1 MIIHDGKTVALKRI
15 SSNRSMK
22 LLLLTLVVAIIGAQF
37 FYMDVVQADTT
48 EKTLYSFGSNNNG
61 RTGLN
66 TNAGNTIEPTLV
78 NADLDWSEIV
88 AGDSHTLA
96 VKMDGTLFSF
106 GFNFAGQTGQGLTS
120 GFKLVPTQIG
130 ADNNWLH
137 VAAGN
142 GFSSAIKQD
151 GTLFSFGINSNGRT
165 GLNLSGTTTAPV
177 QVGTD
182 GDWSSVEAGNTHTL
196 ALKENGTL
204 YTFGRNTSGQTGLN
218 TSAGDALVPTQI
230 GTDSDWSSISAGNG
244 FSLAIKQDGT
254 LFSFGSNASGRTGL
268 NTSAGDTLVP
278 TQIGSDS
285 DWSSVSAGSSHALAI
300 KQDGTLFSFGSNAS
314 GRTGLNTSAE
324 DTLVPTQIGTESNW
338 GAITAGEVSSQALR
352 TVFIPSPTTTTTTTT
367 TTNTIP
373 GPEFP
378 NDGDGNND
386 GIVDIDQPNV
396 TMIKNPVNNGYVVLV
411 SPESCTNE
419 RLSVVSETSL
429 PAQDRLNYPAGLLD
443 FSVDCVTP
451 GVRIAVEHYYYDLN
465 YKAEDFIG
473 RKFTTYDNVYHT
485 LSGSSITDI
494 KIGGQHVVKFVYS
507 LTDGDTFDN
516 DQIQNGKIV
525 DPAGLGTSLTRGSLA
540 NTGQNIGS
548 KFYLSISLMLI
559 GFALIV
565 SVAKKRRVLIR

>member
-1 MIIHDGKTVALKRI
+1 
-15 SSNRSMK
+15 
-22 LLLLTLVVAIIGAQF
+22 
-37 FYMDVVQADTT
+37 MDVVQADTT

-230 GTDSDWSSISAGNG
+230 GT
-244 FSLAIKQDGT
+244 
-254 LFSFGSNASGRTGL
+254 
-268 NTSAGDTLVP
+268 
-278 TQIGSDS
+278 
-285 DWSSVSAGSSHALAI
+285 
-300 KQDGTLFSFGSNAS
+300 
-314 GRTGLNTSAE
+314 
-324 DTLVPTQIGTESNW
+324 ESNW

-367 TTNTIP
+367 TTSTIP

-451 GVRIAVEHYYYDLN
+451 GVRIAVEHYYYGLN

-548 KFYLSISLMLI
+548 RFYLSISLMLI

>member
-254 LFSFGSNASGRTGL
+254 LFSFGSNANGRTGL
-268 NTSAGDTLVP
+268 NTSAGD
-278 TQIGSDS
+278 
-285 DWSSVSAGSSHALAI
+285 A
-300 KQDGTLFSFGSNAS
+300 
-314 GRTGLNTSAE
+314 
-324 DTLVPTQIGTESNW
+324 LVPTQIGTESNW

-367 TTNTIP
+367 TTSTIP

-473 RKFTTYDNVYHT
+473 RKFTIYDNVYHT